1 MRIFVEE
8 NFYIQKRKMNFI
20 KKFKTQA
27 TKTVNTMMTNPTVAK
42 SAIVAGMLPML
53 LNQSAFATS
62 QMIGAITNMVGVAS
76 TVVMGVGIVYAIIA
90 VFNWVSA
97 IKQEDSE
104 RASKSIV
111 NIFVAVALI
120 LIKPI
125 TSAVLS
131 GIGDSGNYLN

>member
-1 MRIFVEE
+1 
-8 NFYIQKRKMNFI
+8 MNFI

-62 QMIGAITNMVGVAS
+62 ATTSGMDSAIKNMVGIAS

-111 NIFVAVALI
+111 NIFVSVALI

-125 TSAVLS
+125 TSEVLKNIGNSS
-131 GIGDSGNYLN
+131 GYLN

>member
-1 MRIFVEE
+1 
-8 NFYIQKRKMNFI
+8 MNFI

-62 QMIGAITNMVGVAS
+62 QATNQMTGAITNMVDVAS

-97 IKQEDSE
+97 IRQEDSE

-131 GIGDSGNYLN
+131 GIGDSGHYLN